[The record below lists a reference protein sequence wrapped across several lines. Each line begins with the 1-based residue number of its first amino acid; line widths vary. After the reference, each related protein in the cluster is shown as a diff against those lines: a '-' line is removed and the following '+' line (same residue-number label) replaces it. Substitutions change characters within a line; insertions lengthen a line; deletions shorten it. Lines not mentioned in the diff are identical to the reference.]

1 MELTFNDFRKRAQ
14 NSNLSKW
21 EKIGFPDS
29 YRKETEKL
37 IFDDIVLKLWLNKG
51 SVNRILDIGCGCS
64 NLVTFLIEFSNE
76 FDKNLTLIDSKEM
89 LDNIPKYLYKNHYN
103 IITIAGY
110 FPQIELIPDE
120 KAQGFDAINVYSV
133 IQIAFPEQNIYKFIH
148 KCIDLL
154 KPNGRLLIGDIANVS
169 ARERFLKSEDGKNF
183 QDNINTVPE
192 KMRFQIENEERID
205 DAVVL
210 SILHRFRNF
219 GCETYLMPQA
229 PGLPLANRREDIL
242 IIKR

>member
-1 MELTFNDFRKRAQ
+1 MELTFNDFRKMAQ

-29 YRKETEKL
+29 YRKEIEKL
-37 IFDDIVLKLWLNKG
+37 IFDDIVSKLGLHLV

-64 NLVTFLIEFSNE
+64 NLVTYFIEFSKKFN
-76 FDKNLTLIDSKEM
+76 KNLTLIDSKEM
-89 LDNIPKYLYKNHYN
+89 LDNIQHDLIKDCSQISTL
-103 IITIAGY
+103 AGC
-110 FPQIELIPDE
+110 FPQIEFAKGD
-120 KAQGFDAINVYSV
+120 KAEGFDAIIVYSV
-133 IQIAFPEQNIYKFIH
+133 IQYPFLEQSIYKFIH

-154 KPNGRLLIGDIANVS
+154 KSNGRLLIGDIPNVS
-169 ARERFLKSEDGKNF
+169 ARGRFLKSEDGKAF
-183 QDNINTVPE
+183 QKNSNTIP
-192 KMRFQIENEERID
+192 KKIQFQHENAERID

-229 PGLPLANRREDIL
+229 PGLPFTNRREDIL